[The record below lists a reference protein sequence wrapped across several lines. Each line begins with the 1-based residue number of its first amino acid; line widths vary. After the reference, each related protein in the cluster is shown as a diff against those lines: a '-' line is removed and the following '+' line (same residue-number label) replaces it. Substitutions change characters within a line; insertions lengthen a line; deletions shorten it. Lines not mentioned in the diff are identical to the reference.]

1 MSYNKKMTIVKNC
14 CPYFLGGLQGL
25 SFQGVYFLGGIFSS
39 GSFLKNKSINTHVF
53 PYILAF
59 RARARI
65 NKSRKNSR
73 VLLLFIRAQI
83 IFVVIRMFFIIKNR
97 LGTYQFNKFISK
109 LFSDI
114 YNEFTIQYFG
124 SYRSKKSLKMLQT
137 YNSYKSVKCE

>member
-59 RARARI
+59 RARI
-65 NKSRKNSR
+65 NKSRKNSRVLPHNSR

-124 SYRSKKSLKMLQT
+124 SYRKK
-137 YNSYKSVKCE
+137 NH